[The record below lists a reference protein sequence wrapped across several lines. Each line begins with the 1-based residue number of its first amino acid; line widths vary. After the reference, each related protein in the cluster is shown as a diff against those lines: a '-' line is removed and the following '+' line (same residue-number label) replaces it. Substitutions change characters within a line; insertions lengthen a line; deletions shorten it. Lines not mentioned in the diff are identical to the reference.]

1 MKAYEAIAQSL
12 VAEGV
17 TDFFGLM
24 GDGNMWLWCAMC
36 RNPTVKPYN
45 ARHESMAVSMADGYT
60 RTTGKIGVAMVTCGP
75 GLTQCGTSLIAAY
88 RGKTPLVVIAGE
100 IQPGAKNKTQ
110 SMDQKRF
117 VEASSARFFTVTSLD
132 NMAEEIAEAFYAART
147 GRGPVVLNLP
157 MHLQEETLDWDYEYR
172 PSTEFLPPRMETP
185 SPDLLAPVIEKLI
198 AAERPVIIAGRGARA
213 ANAKE
218 EIERLADRVG
228 ALLATSLQGKGYFAG
243 HPWDIGIAGAFASAP
258 SEQLLADA
266 DFVLGVGA
274 ELGYYTTEGGL
285 LFPSAEVA
293 RIDIKPMPEEIG
305 VIPGLYVQGD
315 GRKAV
320 AAINEAL
327 EARQVRKEGF
337 RNAATKAVLDAP
349 PHRFEAPQDGLD
361 PRALARN
368 LGAALPK
375 GALLTVGAGHF
386 FSWIGM
392 YTPLPDG
399 VEIQYSY
406 GFGAVGQGIGV
417 AIGTGAGNPGRQH
430 IAVEGDGSL
439 MFNLQELETIVRHKM
454 QMVLVVWNDAG
465 YGAEVHKLVAKG
477 FDEKLAQ
484 WESPNF
490 VALAKAF
497 GGDGV
502 LLKDPSELGG
512 AITEGL
518 RKGGL
523 YLIDARVSPTTATD
537 PYAKVHFWHRKPRTF
552 AAPCKLTAARC
563 PLVIARSGA
572 NLAVTEMTERRTV
585 RFKNIR
591 S

>member
-1 MKAYEAIAQSL
+1 MKVYEAIAQSL
-12 VAEGV
+12 IAEGV

-24 GDGNMWLWCAMC
+24 GDGNMWLWGALC
-36 RNPTVKPYN
+36 RNPSVKPYN

-60 RTTGKIGVAMVTCGP
+60 RATGKIGVAMVTCGP

-88 RGKTPLVVIAGE
+88 RGKTPLVLIAGE
-100 IQPGAKNKTQ
+100 IEAGAKNSTQ
-110 SMDQKRF
+110 TMDQRRF
-117 VEASSARFFTVTSLD
+117 VEASSARFFTITSID
-132 NMAEEIAEAFYAART
+132 NMAEEIAEAFYAARI

-157 MHLQEETLDWDYEYR
+157 MDLQEEDFDWDYEYR
-172 PSTEFLPPRMETP
+172 PSTQFLPPRVETP
-185 SPDLLAPVIEKLI
+185 SPELLAPVIEKLI

-213 ANAKE
+213 ANAKD
-218 EIERLADRVG
+218 EIVKLADRVG

-243 HPWDIGIAGAFASAP
+243 HPWDVGIAGAFASAP

-285 LFPSAEVA
+285 LFPQAEVA
-293 RIDIKPMPEEIG
+293 RIDIKPMPEAIG

-315 GRKAV
+315 GRKSV

-327 EARQVRKEGF
+327 EARQVRKEGL
-337 RNAATKAVLDAP
+337 RTAATRAVLDAP
-349 PHRFEAPQDGLD
+349 PHRFEAPKDGLD
-361 PRALARN
+361 PRALAWN
-368 LGAALPK
+368 LGRRCPRARCSPVAPAISSRGSGCTRRCRK
-375 GALLTVGAGHF
+375 GWRSSTR
-386 FSWIGM
+386 
-392 YTPLPDG
+392 
-399 VEIQYSY
+399 Y

-430 IAVEGDGSL
+430 VAVEGDGSL

-502 LLKDPSELGG
+502 LLKDASELGG
-512 AITEGL
+512 AIAEGL

-523 YLIDARVSPTTATD
+523 YLIDARVSPTTPTE
-537 PYAKVHFWHRKPRTF
+537 PYAKVHFGLESH
-552 AAPCKLTAARC
+552 APLLR
-563 PLVIARSGA
+563 PVH
-572 NLAVTEMTERRTV
+572 
-585 RFKNIR
+585 
-591 S
+591 

>member
-1 MKAYEAIAQSL
+1 MKVYEAIAQSL
-12 VAEGV
+12 IAEGV

-24 GDGNMWLWCAMC
+24 GDGNMWLWGALC
-36 RNPTVKPYN
+36 RNPSVKPYN
-45 ARHESMAVSMADGYT
+45 ARHEFMAVSMADGYT

-88 RGKTPLVVIAGE
+88 RGKTPLVLIAGE
-100 IQPGAKNKTQ
+100 IEAGAKNSTQ
-110 SMDQKRF
+110 TMDQRRF
-117 VEASSARFFTVTSLD
+117 VEASSARFFTITSID
-132 NMAEEIAEAFYAART
+132 NMAEEIAEAFYAARI

-157 MHLQEETLDWDYEYR
+157 MDLQEEDFDWDYEYR
-172 PSTEFLPPRMETP
+172 PSTQFLPPRVETP

-213 ANAKE
+213 ANAKD
-218 EIERLADRVG
+218 EIVKLADRVG

-285 LFPSAEVA
+285 LFPQAEVA
-293 RIDIKPMPEEIG
+293 RIDIKPMPEAIG

-327 EARQVRKEGF
+327 EARQVRKEGL
-337 RNAATKAVLDAP
+337 RTAS
-349 PHRFEAPQDGLD
+349 D
-361 PRALARN
+361 PRGARRAAASVR
-368 LGAALPK
+368 GAEGWPRSSRACLESWRRRCPR
-375 GALLTVGAGHF
+375 ASLFTCGAGHF
-386 FSWIGM
+386 FSWVAM
-392 YTPLPDG
+392 YTPLPEG

-430 IAVEGDGSL
+430 VAVEGDGSL

-512 AITEGL
+512 AIAEGL

-523 YLIDARVSPTTATD
+523 YLIDARVSPTTPTD
-537 PYAKVHFWHRKPRTF
+537 PYAKVHFGLESH
-552 AAPCKLTAARC
+552 APLLR
-563 PLVIARSGA
+563 PVH
-572 NLAVTEMTERRTV
+572 
-585 RFKNIR
+585 
-591 S
+591 

>member
-12 VAEGV
+12 LAEGV

-24 GDGNMWLWCAMC
+24 GDGNMWLWGALC
-36 RNPTVKPYN
+36 RDPSVKPYN

-88 RGKTPLVVIAGE
+88 RGKTPLVLIAGE
-100 IQPGAKNKTQ
+100 IEAGAKNKTQ
-110 SMDQKRF
+110 TMDQRRF
-117 VEASSARFFTVTSLD
+117 AEASSARFFTISSID
-132 NMAEEIAEAFYAART
+132 NMAEEIAEAFYAARL

-157 MHLQEETLDWDYEYR
+157 MGLQEESFDWDYEYR

-213 ANAKE
+213 AGAKD
-218 EIERLADRVG
+218 EIVKLADRVG

-327 EARQVRKEGF
+327 EADRFARKGS
-337 RNAATKAVLDAP
+337 ATRRP
-349 PHRFEAPQDGLD
+349 RRCWMRRRTGSMRRTDGLD
-361 PRALARN
+361 PRALAWN
-368 LGAALPK
+368 LGGRCPRARCSLAALAISSP
-375 GALLTVGAGHF
+375 GSA
-386 FSWIGM
+386 M
-392 YTPLPDG
+392 YTPMPEGVGNPILVRVRRSGSGDRCCDRHGRRQSRASTHRCRGRRQPD
-399 VEIQYSY
+399 VQHP
-406 GFGAVGQGIGV
+406 
-417 AIGTGAGNPGRQH
+417 GAGNHRPPQDANG
-430 IAVEGDGSL
+430 AAGVE
-439 MFNLQELETIVRHKM
+439 
-454 QMVLVVWNDAG
+454 
-465 YGAEVHKLVAKG
+465 
-477 FDEKLAQ
+477 
-484 WESPNF
+484 
-490 VALAKAF
+490 
-497 GGDGV
+497 
-502 LLKDPSELGG
+502 
-512 AITEGL
+512 
-518 RKGGL
+518 
-523 YLIDARVSPTTATD
+523 
-537 PYAKVHFWHRKPRTF
+537 
-552 AAPCKLTAARC
+552 RC
-563 PLVIARSGA
+563 
-572 NLAVTEMTERRTV
+572 AVTAQRCISWWQRASMRSWRNGSRR
-585 RFKNIR
+585 I

>member
-12 VAEGV
+12 LAEGV

-36 RNPTVKPYN
+36 RNPSVKPYN

-157 MHLQEETLDWDYEYR
+157 MHLQEENLDWDYEDR

-327 EARQVRKEGF
+327 EARQVRKDGF

-349 PHRFEAPQDGLD
+349 PHQFDAPKDGLN

-386 FSWIGM
+386 FSWICM
-392 YTPLPDG
+392 YTPLPEG
-399 VEIQYSY
+399 VEVQYSY

-454 QMVLVVWNDAG
+454 QMVLIVWNDAG

-512 AITEGL
+512 AIAEGL

-523 YLIDARVSPTTATD
+523 YLIDARVSPTTPTD
-537 PYAKVHFWHRKPRTF
+537 PYAKVHFGIESH
-552 AAPCKLTAARC
+552 APLLR
-563 PLVIARSGA
+563 PVS
-572 NLAVTEMTERRTV
+572 
-585 RFKNIR
+585 
-591 S
+591 

>member
-1 MKAYEAIAQSL
+1 MKAYEAIARSL
-12 VAEGV
+12 LAEGV

-24 GDGNMWLWCAMC
+24 GDGNMWLWGALC
-36 RNPTVKPYN
+36 RDASVKAYS
-45 ARHESMAVSMADGYT
+45 ARHESMAVSMADGYA
-60 RTTGKIGVAMVTCGP
+60 RTTGRLGVAMVTCGP

-88 RGKTPLVVIAGE
+88 RGKTPLLLIAGE
-100 IQPGAKNKTQ
+100 IPPGAKNKTQ
-110 SMDQKRF
+110 SMDQRRF
-117 VEASSARFFTVTSLD
+117 AEASSARFFTVTSHD

-157 MHLQEETLDWDYEYR
+157 MQLQESEFDWDYAYR
-172 PSTEFLPPRMETP
+172 PSTDFLPPRMETP
-185 SPDLLAPVIEKLI
+185 SPDQLAPVIEKLL
-198 AAERPVIIAGRGARA
+198 AAERPVILAGRGARA
-213 ANAKE
+213 ANARE
-218 EIERLADRVG
+218 ELIRLADRVG

-243 HPWDIGIAGAFASAP
+243 NPWDIGIAGAFASAP

-293 RIDIKPMPEEIG
+293 RIDIRAIPEEIG

-315 GRKAV
+315 ARRAV

-327 EARQVRKEGF
+327 EARQVRKPGF
-337 RNAATKAVLDAP
+337 RTPETRAVLDAP
-349 PHRFEAPQDGLD
+349 PHRFESPSDGLD
-361 PRALARN
+361 PRALAGA

-375 GALLTVGAGHF
+375 GALFTVGAGHF
-386 FSWIGM
+386 FSFIGM
-392 YTPLPDG
+392 YAPLPEG

-417 AIGTGAGNPGRQH
+417 AIGTGAGNPGRPH

-439 MFNLQELETIVRHKM
+439 MFNIQELETVVRHKM
-454 QMVLVVWNDAG
+454 QMVLVVWNDCG
-465 YGAEVHKLVAKG
+465 YGAEVHKLVAHG

-484 WESPNF
+484 WDSPDF

-502 LLKDPSELGG
+502 LLRDPSELGG
-512 AITEGL
+512 AIAEGL

-523 YLIDARVSPTTATD
+523 YLIDARVSPSTPSE
-537 PYAKVHFWHRKPRTF
+537 PYAKVHFGRESH
-552 AAPCKLTAARC
+552 APLLR
-563 PLVIARSGA
+563 PVG
-572 NLAVTEMTERRTV
+572 
-585 RFKNIR
+585 
-591 S
+591 

>member
-12 VAEGV
+12 RAEGM

-24 GDGNMWLWCAMC
+24 GDGNMWLWGALC
-36 RNPTVKPYN
+36 RDPAVKAYN
-45 ARHESMAVSMADGYT
+45 ARHESMAVSMADGYA
-60 RTTGKIGVAMVTCGP
+60 RTTGKVGVAMVTCGP
-75 GLTQCGTSLIAAY
+75 GITQCGTSLIAAF
-88 RGKTPLVVIAGE
+88 RGRTPVVLIAGE
-100 IQPGAKNKTQ
+100 IVAGAKNKTQ
-110 SMDQKRF
+110 SMDQRRF
-117 VEASSARFFTVTSLD
+117 VEASYARFYTVTSLD
-132 NMAEEIAEAFYAART
+132 NMAEEIAEAFYAARVH
-147 GRGPVVLNLP
+147 RVPVVLNLP
-157 MHLQEETLDWDYEYR
+157 MNLQEDDLDWDYEYR
-172 PSTEFLPPRMETP
+172 PSTDFLPPRMETP
-185 SPDLLAPVIEKLI
+185 SAEALAPVIEKLM

-213 ANAKE
+213 AGAKDAI
-218 EIERLADRVG
+218 IELADRVG

-243 HPWDIGIAGAFASAP
+243 EEWDVGIAGAFASAP
-258 SEQLLADA
+258 SEHLLAEA

-293 RIDIKPMPEEIG
+293 RIDIKAMPEEIG

-315 GRKAV
+315 GRRAV
-320 AAINEAL
+320 MAINEAL
-327 EARQVRKEGF
+327 AARQVRKTGL
-337 RNAATKAVLDAP
+337 RTAATRAVLDAP
-349 PHRFEAPQDGLD
+349 AHRFDTPADGID
-361 PRALARN
+361 PRALAGH

-375 GALLTVGAGHF
+375 GVLLTCGAGHF

-392 YTPLPDG
+392 YMPLPEG
-399 VEIQYSY
+399 GEIQYSY
-406 GFGAVGQGIGV
+406 NFGAVGQGIGV

-430 IAVEGDGSL
+430 VAVEGDGSL

-484 WESPNF
+484 WESPDF

-502 LLKDPSELGG
+502 KLAKASDIGG
-512 AITEGL
+512 AVAEGL

-523 YLIDARVSPTTATD
+523 YLIDARVSPTTPTD
-537 PYAKVHFWHRKPRTF
+537 PYAKVYFGTESK
-552 AAPCKLTAARC
+552 APLLR
-563 PLVIARSGA
+563 PVG
-572 NLAVTEMTERRTV
+572 
-585 RFKNIR
+585 
-591 S
+591 

>member
-1 MKAYEAIAQSL
+1 
-12 VAEGV
+12 
-17 TDFFGLM
+17 
-24 GDGNMWLWCAMC
+24 MWLWGALC
-36 RNPTVKPYN
+36 RNPSVKPYN

-60 RTTGKIGVAMVTCGP
+60 RTTGRIGVAMVTCGP

-88 RGKTPLVVIAGE
+88 RGKTPVVVIAGE

-110 SMDQKRF
+110 SMDQRRF
-117 VEASSARFFTVTSLD
+117 VEASSARFFTITSLD
-132 NMAEEIAEAFYAART
+132 NMAEEIAEAFYAAHLYRQ
-147 GRGPVVLNLP
+147 PVVLNLP
-157 MHLQEETLDWDYEYR
+157 MHLQESEVDWDYEYR
-172 PSTEFLPPRMETP
+172 PSASFLPPRMETP
-185 SPDLLAPVIEKLI
+185 SPDMLAPVIEKLI

-218 EIERLADRVG
+218 EIVRLADRVG

-320 AAINEAL
+320 AAINNAL

-337 RNAATKAVLDAP
+337 RNTATKAVLDAP
-349 PHRFEAPQDGLD
+349 PHRFEAPKDGLD
-361 PRALARN
+361 PRALAGE
-368 LGAALPK
+368 LGAGLPK

-392 YTPLPDG
+392 YTPLPEG

-454 QMVLVVWNDAG
+454 QMVLVVWNDSG

-502 LLKDPSELGG
+502 LLRDASELPA
-512 AITEGL
+512 AIAEGL

-523 YLIDARVSPTTATD
+523 YLVDARVSPTTPTD
-537 PYAKVHFWHRKPRTF
+537 PYAKVHFGIESH
-552 AAPCKLTAARC
+552 APLLR
-563 PLVIARSGA
+563 PLA
-572 NLAVTEMTERRTV
+572 
-585 RFKNIR
+585 
-591 S
+591 

>member
-12 VAEGV
+12 LAEGV

-24 GDGNMWLWCAMC
+24 GDGNMWLWGALC
-36 RNPTVKPYN
+36 RNPSVKPYN

-100 IQPGAKNKTQ
+100 IQQGAKNRTQ
-110 SMDQKRF
+110 SMDQRRF
-117 VEASSARFFTVTSLD
+117 AEASSARFHTVTSLD
-132 NMAEEIAEAFYAART
+132 NMAEEIAEAFYAARIH
-147 GRGPVVLNLP
+147 RGPVVLNLP
-157 MHLQEETLDWDYEYR
+157 MDLQEDEIDWDYEYR
-172 PSTEFLPPRMETP
+172 PSTQFLPPRVETP

-198 AAERPVIIAGRGARA
+198 AAERPVIVAGRGARA
-213 ANAKE
+213 ANAHE
-218 EIERLADRVG
+218 ELIRLADRVG

-243 HPWDIGIAGAFASAP
+243 EKWDIGIAGAFASAP
-258 SEQLLADA
+258 SEQLLAEA

-293 RIDIKPMPEEIG
+293 RIDIRAMPDEIG

-315 GRKAV
+315 ARKAV

-327 EARQVRKEGF
+327 ETRQVRREGF
-337 RNAATKAVLDAP
+337 RTAAARAVLDAP
-349 PHRFEAPQDGLD
+349 PHRFEAPGDGLD
-361 PRALARN
+361 PRVLARK
-368 LGAALPK
+368 LGEALPK
-375 GALLTVGAGHF
+375 GALLTCGAGHF
-386 FSWIGM
+386 FAWVGM
-392 YTPLPDG
+392 YTPLPEG

-417 AIGTGAGNPGRQH
+417 AIGTGAGNPGRPH

-439 MFNLQELETIVRHKM
+439 MFNIQELETIVRHRM
-454 QMVLVVWNDAG
+454 QMVLVVWNDNG

-484 WESPNF
+484 WESPDF

-502 LLKDPSELGG
+502 LLRDPAELPA
-512 AITEGL
+512 AIATGL

-537 PYAKVHFWHRKPRTF
+537 PYAKVHFGRESH
-552 AAPCKLTAARC
+552 APLLRPVA
-563 PLVIARSGA
+563 
-572 NLAVTEMTERRTV
+572 
-585 RFKNIR
+585 
-591 S
+591 

>member
-12 VAEGV
+12 RAEGM

-24 GDGNMWLWCAMC
+24 GDGNMWLWGALC
-36 RNPTVKPYN
+36 RDPSIKAYST
-45 ARHESMAVSMADGYT
+45 RHESMAVSAADGYA
-60 RTTGKIGVAMVTCGP
+60 RTTGKVGVCMVTCGP

-88 RGKTPLVVIAGE
+88 RGRTPVVMIAGE
-100 IQPGAKNKTQ
+100 IKPGAKNKTQ
-110 SMDQKRF
+110 SMDQRRF
-117 VEASSARFFTVTSLD
+117 AEASYARFHTVTSLD
-132 NMAEEIAEAFYAART
+132 NMAEEIAEAFYTARVH
-147 GRGPVVLNLP
+147 RLPVVLNLP
-157 MHLQEETLDWDYEYR
+157 MDLQEDDIDWDYEYR
-172 PSTEFLPPRMETP
+172 PSTDFLPPRNDTP
-185 SPDLLAPVIEKLI
+185 SVDALAPIIEKLI

-218 EIERLADRVG
+218 AILELAERTG

-243 HPWDIGIAGAFASAP
+243 HEWDIGIAGAFASSP
-258 SEQLLADA
+258 SEHLLADA

-293 RIDIKPMPEEIG
+293 RIDIKAAPEEIG

-315 GRKAV
+315 GRKTV
-320 AAINEAL
+320 IAINEAL
-327 EARQVRKEGF
+327 AARQVRKEGH
-337 RNAATKAVLDAP
+337 RTAATRGVLDAP
-349 PHRFEAPQDGLD
+349 AHRHEAPADGID
-361 PRALARN
+361 PRALAGH

-375 GALLTVGAGHF
+375 GALLTCGAGHF

-392 YTPLPDG
+392 YTPLPEG
-399 VEIQYSY
+399 AEIQYSY
-406 GFGAVGQGIGV
+406 NFGAVGQGIGV

-430 IAVEGDGSL
+430 VAVEGDGSL
-439 MFNLQELETIVRHKM
+439 MFNLQELETIVRQKM
-454 QMVLVVWNDAG
+454 QMVLIVWNDAG

-502 LLKDPSELGG
+502 KLNTASDIGG
-512 AITEGL
+512 AVAEGL

-537 PYAKVHFWHRKPRTF
+537 PYAKVYFGTESK
-552 AAPCKLTAARC
+552 APLLRPVA
-563 PLVIARSGA
+563 
-572 NLAVTEMTERRTV
+572 
-585 RFKNIR
+585 
-591 S
+591 

>member
-12 VAEGV
+12 IAEGV

-24 GDGNMWLWCAMC
+24 GGGNMWLWGALCQD
-36 RNPTVKPYN
+36 PSVKPYN
-45 ARHESMAVSMADGYT
+45 ARHESMAVSMADGYS

-88 RGKTPLVVIAGE
+88 RGKTPLLLIAGE
-100 IQPGAKNKTQ
+100 IEAGAKNSTQ
-110 SMDQKRF
+110 TMDQRRF
-117 VEASSARFFTVTSLD
+117 AEASSARFFTVTSID

-147 GRGPVVLNLP
+147 GRGPIVLNLP
-157 MHLQEETLDWDYEYR
+157 MDLQEEDFDWDYEYR
-172 PSTEFLPPRMETP
+172 PSTRFLPPRVEAP
-185 SPDLLAPVIEKLI
+185 SADLLGPVIEKLI
-198 AAERPVIIAGRGARA
+198 AAERPVIVAGRGARA
-213 ANAKE
+213 ANAKD
-218 EIERLADRVG
+218 EIVRLADRVG

-293 RIDIKPMPEEIG
+293 RIDIKPMPEAIG

-327 EARQVRKEGF
+327 EARQVRKEGL
-337 RNAATKAVLDAP
+337 RTAANRAVLDAP
-349 PHRFEAPQDGLD
+349 PCQFESTDGWTGSANAGLE
-361 PRALARN
+361 PGC
-368 LGAALPK
+368 GAAQGFAVHLRRRPF
-375 GALLTVGAGHF
+375 LLMGRDVLAVAGSGGDPAF
-386 FSWIGM
+386 TRLRRGG
-392 YTPLPDG
+392 P
-399 VEIQYSY
+399 
-406 GFGAVGQGIGV
+406 GIGV
-417 AIGTGAGNPGRQH
+417 AIGAGAGNPGRQH

-465 YGAEVHKLVAKG
+465 YGAEVHKLVARG

-484 WESPNF
+484 WESPDF
-490 VALAKAF
+490 AALARAF

-512 AITEGL
+512 AIAMGL

-523 YLIDARVSPTTATD
+523 YLIDARVSPSTPTD
-537 PYAKVHFWHRKPRTF
+537 PYAKVHFGRESR
-552 AAPCKLTAARC
+552 APLLR
-563 PLVIARSGA
+563 PVH
-572 NLAVTEMTERRTV
+572 
-585 RFKNIR
+585 
-591 S
+591 

>member
-1 MKAYEAIAQSL
+1 
-12 VAEGV
+12 
-17 TDFFGLM
+17 
-24 GDGNMWLWCAMC
+24 
-36 RNPTVKPYN
+36 
-45 ARHESMAVSMADGYT
+45 
-60 RTTGKIGVAMVTCGP
+60 
-75 GLTQCGTSLIAAY
+75 
-88 RGKTPLVVIAGE
+88 
-100 IQPGAKNKTQ
+100 
-110 SMDQKRF
+110 
-117 VEASSARFFTVTSLD
+117 
-132 NMAEEIAEAFYAART
+132 MAEEIAEAFYAARI

-157 MHLQEETLDWDYEYR
+157 MDLQEEDFDWDYEYR
-172 PSTEFLPPRMETP
+172 PSTQFLPPRVETP

-213 ANAKE
+213 ANAKD
-218 EIERLADRVG
+218 EIVKLADRVG

-243 HPWDIGIAGAFASAP
+243 HPWDVGIAGAFASAP

-293 RIDIKPMPEEIG
+293 RIDIKPMPEAIG

-315 GRKAV
+315 GRKCGGRDQRGAGSAPGSQGGSADRGDARGARR
-320 AAINEAL
+320 AAAPVRGAEGWSRSSRACL
-327 EARQVRKEGF
+327 EPG
-337 RNAATKAVLDAP
+337 
-349 PHRFEAPQDGLD
+349 G
-361 PRALARN
+361 
-368 LGAALPK
+368 GAAQGRAVHLRRRPF
-375 GALLTVGAGHF
+375 LLVGRRC
-386 FSWIGM
+386 
-392 YTPLPDG
+392 TRRCRKG

-430 IAVEGDGSL
+430 VAVEGDGSL

-512 AITEGL
+512 AIAEGL

-523 YLIDARVSPTTATD
+523 YLIDARVSPTTPTE
-537 PYAKVHFWHRKPRTF
+537 PYAKVHFGIESH
-552 AAPCKLTAARC
+552 APLLR
-563 PLVIARSGA
+563 PVH
-572 NLAVTEMTERRTV
+572 
-585 RFKNIR
+585 
-591 S
+591 